1 MLPFKEVV
9 KREKILFLA
18 AAAASGKSLLPQE
31 LKNLTKGNK
40 DKAPEAGIEK
50 GKADWSK

>member
-1 MLPFKEVV
+1 M
-9 KREKILFLA
+9 KRQKIFFLA

-31 LKNLTKGNK
+31 LKNLTKGEK

-50 GKADWSK
+50 IRQTGASNEDL